1 MLWVDKY
8 RPKTLAEADLLPEP
22 TNALKTLAG
31 TKDMP
36 HLLVYGPPG
45 GGKRTRVMGLLAQ
58 QFGPSVY
65 NVKLD
70 HKSVQVTESKA
81 IEVTT
86 LSSPHHID
94 INPSDAGNYDRVIVM
109 QMIREIASTVPL
121 VTNSN
126 GLSGNS
132 KGAGGTS
139 QPAKP
144 PFKVIVMNEVDKLSR
159 GAQQA
164 LRRTMEKYIETCR
177 IILVCSSA
185 SRLIQPLRSRCLS
198 IRVPLHDEA
207 SVAKVAR
214 HICEKENITPAPS
227 DAFCTSLFVRSEGNL
242 RRAIL
247 MLESAKMNRAD
258 FNGSGDDIPMP
269 DWKFYV
275 TEIASNITT
284 EQTPRMLFEIRGKF
298 YELLGQCIPG
308 DMVLR
313 ELVLS
318 LLALAPASA
327 RRDILAAAAQFD
339 VNMKLGSKPIMH
351 LEAFAA
357 ASMKAIKMVRL

>member
-8 RPKTLAEADLLPEP
+8 RPKTLDEAELLPEP
-22 TNALKTLAG
+22 TNALRTLAG
-31 TKDMP
+31 TNDMP

-58 QFGPSVY
+58 QFGPTVY

-70 HKSVQVTESKA
+70 HKAVQVTESKS
-81 IEVTT
+81 IEIAT

-121 VTNSN
+121 VTSN
-126 GLSGNS
+126 ALG
-132 KGAGGTS
+132 KGGAAQAGPS
-139 QPAKP
+139 RP

-164 LRRTMEKYIETCR
+164 LRRTMEKYVATCR
-177 IILVCSSA
+177 LILICSSA
-185 SRLIQPLRSRCLS
+185 SRLIQPLRSRCLAV
-198 IRVPLHDEA
+198 RVPLHSEASIA
-207 SVAKVAR
+207 SVAR
-214 HICEKENITPAPS
+214 SICNAEHVSPPPS

-247 MLESAKMNRAD
+247 MLEAAKMNRAD
-258 FNGSGDDIPMP
+258 LAGSGDDIPMP

-284 EQTPRMLFEIRGKF
+284 EQTPRMLYEVRGKF
-298 YELLGQCIPG
+298 YELLAQCIPG
-308 DMVLR
+308 DMILR
-313 ELVLS
+313 ELVLT
-318 LLALAPASA
+318 LLALAPPAA
-327 RRDILAAAAQFD
+327 RREILAAAALFD
-339 VNMKLGSKPIMH
+339 VNMKMGSKPIMH
-351 LEAFAA
+351 LEAFTAA
-357 ASMKAIKMVRL
+357 AMKAIKSVRL